1 MLGDKAAPSPN
12 QANPGNPTRVELP
25 SSLPHGFYKSIVLD
39 VLAVLSALGFGYGYY
54 HYLTQGMPVWI
65 LLIALTVFA
74 VFTALQAFLAE
85 QGGRTLFVIVLESL
99 ALIGP
104 FWQDDWRILAITGVV
119 VLVFLSWGYLAA
131 RSRLYNSIEIPFFG
145 VAGTTL
151 AKFTT
156 SLLIFMVLIYVP
168 QIGGNPLVVSQQ
180 SFRTF
185 FDWASGFVTDFYPNL
200 SLNSSFGNF
209 SESFAKME
217 LANNPEFKNL
227 TSAQQGVALQ
237 QATQQIQTSLT
248 AKAPSSSPV
257 ASSSPTSDAFYD
269 ILQGMMQAW
278 QSQSGGWFDVGWA
291 AVIFIT
297 LRGVGIIFIWFAEF
311 ISLLFYEFLLA
322 IGFIKVGEET
332 RTRETI
338 GY

>member
-1 MLGDKAAPSPN
+1 MLGDKAAPPLS
-12 QANPGNPTRVELP
+12 QVGPTRIEY
-25 SSLPHGFYKSIVLD
+25 SSHPPGFYKSIVLD
-39 VLAVLSALGFGYGYY
+39 VFTILAALGFGYGYY
-54 HYLTQGMPVWI
+54 HYLTRGMPVWI
-65 LLIALTVFA
+65 LFVALTVFA
-74 VFTALQAFLAE
+74 VFTALQAFLA
-85 QGGRTLFVIVLESL
+85 QHGGRTLFVVLLESL
-99 ALIGP
+99 ALIGF

-119 VLVFLSWGYLAA
+119 VLVFLAWGYLAA
-131 RSRLYNSIEIPFFG
+131 RSRLNNSIVIPFFG
-145 VAGTTL
+145 VVNATL

-156 SLLIFMVLIYVP
+156 GLLIFMVLIYVP
-168 QIGGNPLVVSQQ
+168 QLGGNPLVVSQQ

-185 FDWASGFVTDFYPNL
+185 FDWASGFVTDFYPSL

-217 LANNPEFKNL
+217 LANNPEFQNL
-227 TSAQQGVALQ
+227 TTAQQGVAVQ
-237 QATQQIQTSLT
+237 QASQQLEQNLT
-248 AKAPSSSPV
+248 AKSPLSSPV

-291 AVIFIT
+291 AVIFIA

-311 ISLLFYEFLLA
+311 ISLMFYEFLLA

-332 RTRETI
+332 RTRETV